1 MTFIVSLT
9 LAISTT
15 VVLLAYSPEIRL
27 ALVDKL
33 VILYANMKQAFRRY
47 LVQRYG
53 GIAFKEIAAAT
64 HSDRRNRHVPTK
76 VIRQT
81 LERHKAEII
90 EREGNAAAI
99 EKIGEETP
107 LERGEWW
114 L

>member
-15 VVLLAYSPEIRL
+15 GVLLTYSPQLRL
-27 ALVDKL
+27 DLVDKL
-33 VILYANMKQAFRRY
+33 ITLYATLKQAFRRY

-53 GIAFKEIAAAT
+53 TLAFKEIAAAT
-64 HSDRRNRHVPTK
+64 RSDRRNRHLPTE